1 MWNSVLIMLIAL
13 IILGG
18 FKLRQILRPF
28 LKEENDAVIHIPRL
42 LAITIPLLFVTIC
55 HIASALGADV
65 PAYLLSPA
73 IDVGIIMTGAII
85 AVLGMSAGLLTPF
98 LLIIVLWG
106 VDIYVYFQYEI
117 NLI

>member
-1 MWNSVLIMLIAL
+1 M
-13 IILGG
+13 
-18 FKLRQILRPF
+18 
-28 LKEENDAVIHIPRL
+28 KEENDAVIHIPRL

-55 HIASALGADV
+55 HIANALGATV

-73 IDVGIIMTGAII
+73 INVAIVMTGGII

-98 LLIIVLWG
+98 LLIVVLWG
-106 VDIYVYFQYEI
+106 VDLYIYFQYEI